1 MHIAHYTLPAPAI
14 ALAPMAGITDKP
26 FRQLARRFG
35 ADWTVGEMISSDLSL
50 RHTKKTRHRSDR
62 SGEEGVIA
70 VQIAGSRP
78 EEMAAA
84 ARYNVEQGAQLID
97 INMGCPAKKVCNVL
111 AGSALLQNEP
121 LVEAILK
128 AVVAAVD
135 VPVTLKTRL
144 GWDENHKNLPRIAQ
158 MAEQAGIAALAV
170 HGRTRSQMYRGE
182 AEYALIAEVKHRT
195 RLPLWVNGDITSPQ
209 KAAAVLAQTGAD
221 GVMVGRAAQGQPW
234 LFADIRHYLTHGSLP
249 PPQAFQAAAATALEH
264 IRAIHEFYG
273 EAAGTRIAR
282 KHIGW
287 YLQALPDS
295 DACRRLCNQNDSAA
309 MQYDALAQFF
319 AERAQQTAYWPR
331 SY

>member
-1 MHIAHYTLPAPAI
+1 MTDLTLI
-14 ALAPMAGITDKP
+14 LASASPRRREILENLGYAVRTGAVPIDETPLAAEAAEPYVLRMAQQK
-26 FRQLARRFG
+26 
-35 ADWTVGEMISSDLSL
+35 
-50 RHTKKTRHRSDR
+50 
-62 SGEEGVIA
+62 
-70 VQIAGSRP
+70 
-78 EEMAAA
+78 
-84 ARYNVEQGAQLID
+84 
-97 INMGCPAKKVCNVL
+97 
-111 AGSALLQNEP
+111 
-121 LVEAILK
+121 
-128 AVVAAVD
+128 
-135 VPVTLKTRL
+135 
-144 GWDENHKNLPRIAQ
+144 NH
-158 MAEQAGIAALAV
+158 AALAV

-182 AEYALIAEVKHRT
+182 AEYALIAEVKRRT

-234 LFADIRHYLTHGSLP
+234 LFADIRHYLTQGSLP
-249 PPQAFQAAAATALEH
+249 PPQTFQAAAATALEH
-264 IRAIHEFYG
+264 IRAIHEFY

-295 DACRRLCNQNDSAA
+295 DACRRLCNQSDSAA